1 MRPRLIKLQTLE
13 TIFKENHYVT
23 KKTSIKENNI
33 FFNVVIIFILII
45 GGLFLYYR
53 YLIKSEESNKNKKN
67 NKQTEEH
74 FSNNIK
80 LTNHQQ
86 YQPRHQE
93 QQYYQSHQQ
102 FQPQYQHQHSKTNS
116 LSYFP
121 EAIETRKRKE
131 DQPSYNY
138 QQIMQEFQPVNQAL
152 TLPSYINYEQTPN
165 YVQQPH
171 EKMSLDNTILN
182 DIKQIKSLNKEYI

>member
-33 FFNVVIIFILII
+33 FFNVVMIFILII
-45 GGLFLYYR
+45 GSLFLYYR
-53 YLIKSEESNKNKKN
+53 YLIKSEETNKNKKN

-74 FSNNIK
+74 FTSNIRT
-80 LTNHQQ
+80 TNPQQ
-86 YQPRHQE
+86 YQQQPHYQSRHQ
-93 QQYYQSHQQ
+93 QQY
-102 FQPQYQHQHSKTNS
+102 PQINS

-138 QQIMQEFQPVNQAL
+138 QQIMQEFRPVNQSL
-152 TLPSYINYEQTPN
+152 TLPSYTNYGQTQNYGQTPN
-165 YVQQPH
+165 YAQQPH